1 MLVEALWRFT
11 WPHDRLVLG
20 ASRLVRD
27 LDGAVP
33 GKKIRV
39 HSNRG
44 LAGIDGTVSTA
55 IGMALAAQPQGS
67 ETPTGTTRVLLG
79 DLAMLHDVG
88 SLLFG
93 EGERRPTVQVVV
105 GNDGGGTIFDSLEV
119 ASTAPAE
126 AMRRVLTTP
135 QRVDLAA
142 LAAAYGWSYR
152 LVQTRGELD
161 QALSAPPVGTS
172 IVEVPL
178 PR

>member
-1 MLVEALWRFT
+1 
-11 WPHDRLVLG
+11 
-20 ASRLVRD
+20 
-27 LDGAVP
+27 
-33 GKKIRV
+33 
-39 HSNRG
+39 
-44 LAGIDGTVSTA
+44 
-55 IGMALAAQPQGS
+55 
-67 ETPTGTTRVLLG
+67 
-79 DLAMLHDVG
+79 MLHDAG

-142 LAAAYGWSYR
+142 LAGAYGWSYR

-161 QALSAPPVGTS
+161 QALSAPPAGTS